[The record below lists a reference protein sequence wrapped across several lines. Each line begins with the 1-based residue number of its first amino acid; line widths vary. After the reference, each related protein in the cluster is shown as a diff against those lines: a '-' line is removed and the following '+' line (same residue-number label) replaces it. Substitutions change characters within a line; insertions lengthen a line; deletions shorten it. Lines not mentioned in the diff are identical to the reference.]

1 MFQVQNLKQSLDG
14 QRKDLNDCRA
24 EITSLKMQIEEAHS
38 QRNLVANTSELYESP
53 SVDGYNEEMKLLVN
67 EIQSLKASQEERNAE
82 EKDEVGGLHDINI
95 PECTNGLSLGGLR
108 TQDSQLL
115 IDQTSEVVKKPEE
128 LSVPPVENSLP
139 EKTENFTAFNGEV
152 PTETN
157 SPVVKPDSLVAE
169 SIPEKMVNSLIRPQ
183 HTMFTL

>member
-14 QRKDLNDCRA
+14 KRKELNDCRA

-38 QRNLVANTSELYESP
+38 QQNLLASTSEIYESP

-67 EIQSLKASQEERNAE
+67 EIQSLKASHEERNAE
-82 EKDEVGGLHDINI
+82 EKDEVGGLHDYNI
-95 PECTNGLSLGGLR
+95 PECRNGLSLSDLR
-108 TQDSQLL
+108 TEDSQLL

-128 LSVPPVENSLP
+128 LSVPLVDDSLP
-139 EKTENFTAFNGEV
+139 EKPENFTAFNGEA

-169 SIPEKMVNSLIRPQ
+169 PIPEKMVNSLIQPQ